1 MKYQY
6 TELQQE
12 LRQMAKEFAVKEIAP
27 YSKEYDRIGEFPQ
40 KVFEKYHEAG
50 YTTMMI
56 PEKYGGQGL
65 GCLDCVLLNEMLGQ
79 YGDVGFLASAGSGEL
94 SLMPIIIGGNEEQI
108 KRYADVILNGGHAA
122 FSLTEPASGSDAAAT
137 LTTAVRDGDYYVLN
151 GTKCFVTSGGI
162 ADIYTVLVTVDRS
175 KGTKGITCFMIERD
189 TPGLSVGKEED
200 KLGLRLSNTTDLV
213 FVDCRVPAANR
224 IGEEGE
230 GFKIA
235 MKNLDRSR
243 PVGSIGAVSIAQAA
257 IDHATKYAKERITFG
272 KPLIENQAIAF
283 MLADM
288 QIQCEAAR
296 NLVYRCAE
304 NIDKGIYDSEFGSIV
319 KTFCGDMV
327 MKVTIDAVQIFGGYG
342 YSREYPVEK
351 LMRDAKIFAIFEGT
365 NQIQRI
371 VISRAM
377 MKRDLNALRD

>member
-6 TELQQE
+6 TEMQQE
-12 LRQMAKEFAVKEIAP
+12 LRQMAKEFALKEIAP
-27 YSKEYDRIGEFPQ
+27 VMAEYDRKGEFPEE
-40 KVFEKYHEAG
+40 VFKKFHEAG
-50 YTTMMI
+50 YTSMII
-56 PEKYGGQGL
+56 PEKYGGAGL
-65 GCLDCVLLNEMLGQ
+65 GTLDCVLVNEMLGQ
-79 YGDVGFLASAGSGEL
+79 YGDIGFLASAGSGEL
-94 SLMPIIIGGNEEQI
+94 SLVPIILGGNEDQI
-108 KRYADVILNGGHAA
+108 QRYADVIINGGHAA

-137 LTTAVRDGDYYVLN
+137 QTTAVRDGDYYVLN

-162 ADIYTVLVTVDRS
+162 ADVYTVLATVDKS
-175 KGTKGITCFMIERD
+175 KGTRGITCFMIERD

-200 KLGLRLSNTTDLV
+200 KMGLRLSNTTDLI
-213 FVDCRVPAANR
+213 FEDCRVPVANR

-230 GFKIA
+230 GFKLA

-243 PVGSIGAVSIAQAA
+243 PIGSIGSVSIAQAA
-257 IDHATKYAKERITFG
+257 IDHAIKYAKERVTFG
-272 KPLIENQAIAF
+272 KPLIENQAIQF

-319 KTFCGDMV
+319 KTFCSDMV
-327 MKVTIDAVQIFGGYG
+327 MKVTVDAVQIFGGYG

-351 LMRDAKIFAIFEGT
+351 LMRDAKIFAIFEGA
-365 NQIQRI
+365 NQIQRM

-377 MKRDLNALRD
+377 IKRDLNALKD

>member
-12 LRQMAKEFAVKEIAP
+12 LRQMAKDFAIKEIAP
-27 YSKEYDRIGEFPQ
+27 YFKEYDVKGEFPREL
-40 KVFEKYHEAG
+40 FEKYHEAG

-56 PEKYGGQGL
+56 PEEYGGQGL
-65 GCLDCVLLNEMLGQ
+65 GCLDCVLINEMLGQ

-94 SLMPIIIGGNEEQI
+94 SMMPVIIGGTQDQI
-108 KRYADVILNGGHAA
+108 QRYGDVIITGGHAA
-122 FSLTEPASGSDAAAT
+122 FSLTEPDSGSDAASIR
-137 LTTAVRDGDYYVLN
+137 TTAVRDGDYYVLN
-151 GTKCFVTSGGI
+151 GRKCFVTSGGI
-162 ADIYTVLVTVDRS
+162 ADIYTVLATVDRS
-175 KGTKGITCFMIERD
+175 KGTRGITCFMIERD

-200 KLGLRLSNTTDLV
+200 KMGLRLSNTTDLI
-213 FVDCRVPAANR
+213 FDNCRVPAANR
-224 IGEEGE
+224 VGDEGM

-257 IDHATKYAKERITFG
+257 IDHALKYAKERKTFG

-327 MKVTIDAVQIFGGYG
+327 MDVTVNAVQIFGGYG

-351 LMRDAKIFAIFEGT
+351 LMRDAKIFAIFEGA

-377 MKRDLNALRD
+377 MKRDLNALKD

>member
-6 TELQQE
+6 TDMQQE
-12 LRQMAKEFAVKEIAP
+12 LRQMAKEFALKEIAP
-27 YSKEYDRIGEFPQ
+27 IMAEYDRKGEFPQ
-40 KVFEKYHEAG
+40 EVFEKFHDAG
-50 YTTMMI
+50 YTTMII
-56 PEKYGGQGL
+56 PEKYGGAGL
-65 GCLDCVLLNEMLGQ
+65 GVLDTVLVNEMLGQ

-94 SLMPIIIGGNEEQI
+94 SLVPIILGGNEDQI
-108 KRYADVILNGGHAA
+108 QRYADVIINGGHAA

-137 LTTAVRDGDYYVLN
+137 QTTAVLDGDHYVLN

-162 ADIYTVLVTVDRS
+162 ADVYTVLATVDKS
-175 KGTKGITCFMIERD
+175 KGTRGITCFMIERD

-200 KLGLRLSNTTDLV
+200 KMGLRLSNTTDLI
-213 FVDCRVPAANR
+213 FEDCRVPVANR

-230 GFKIA
+230 GFKLA

-243 PVGSIGAVSIAQAA
+243 PIGSIGSVSIAQAA
-257 IDHATKYAKERITFG
+257 IDHAIKYAKERVTFG
-272 KPLIENQAIAF
+272 KPLIENQAIQF

-319 KTFCGDMV
+319 KTFCSDMV

-351 LMRDAKIFAIFEGT
+351 LMRDAKIFAIFEGA
-365 NQIQRI
+365 NQIQRM

-377 MKRDLNALRD
+377 KKRDLNALKD